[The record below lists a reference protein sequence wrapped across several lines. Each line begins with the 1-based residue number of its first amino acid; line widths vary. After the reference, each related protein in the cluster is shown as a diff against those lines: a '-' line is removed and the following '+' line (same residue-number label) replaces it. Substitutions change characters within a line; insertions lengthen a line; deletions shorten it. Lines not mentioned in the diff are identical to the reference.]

1 MTTPKHPRTQP
12 ACGDRAFMRALGDA
26 ALLEAMRRGEE
37 AAFREFIV
45 RFEKQ
50 LDQNA
55 RRLGLAGG
63 ERRTIVAETLDDAA
77 LMLIIPGRATP
88 RSLPAYLI
96 VALRNRLRN
105 ELRSRKRSSV
115 REGQP
120 GTHAADDSDGSLL
133 YSEAARRDSAG
144 PAWEPAAASPA
155 VVALSAA
162 LVGDLTEEERVLLV
176 WVSHHVPYREIA
188 AWLDVGYAAVGKR
201 VERLRTRLRARAEQ
215 YLDSLPDAE
224 RSELRALLAR
234 GAIPGRLDPL
244 SAVAPRVTSNNTRE
258 GVSR

>member
-1 MTTPKHPRTQP
+1 MTTPKDPRTQR
-12 ACGDRAFMRALGDA
+12 ACGDRMSMRALGDA

-45 RFEKQ
+45 RFERQ
-50 LDQNA
+50 LDLHA
-55 RRLGLAGG
+55 RRLGLVGG

-77 LMLIIPGRATP
+77 LTLIIPGRATP
-88 RSLPAYLI
+88 RSLPAYLVI
-96 VALRNRLRN
+96 ALRNRLRN
-105 ELRSRKRSSV
+105 ELRNRTRSRV
-115 REGQP
+115 REEHSGD
-120 GTHAADDSDGSLL
+120 AAAEDTDGSLL
-133 YSEAARRDSAG
+133 YSEGTRRDSAG
-144 PAWEPAAASPA
+144 PAWEPAITSPT

-201 VERLRTRLRARAEQ
+201 VERLRARLRARAEQ
-215 YLDSLPDAE
+215 HLESLPDAE
-224 RSELRALLAR
+224 RAKLLVLLAR
-234 GAIPGRLDPL
+234 GGVSGRLDPVPA
-244 SAVAPRVTSNNTRE
+244 AVPRVSSTNPRE